1 MTTIVTTERET
12 STTTRTAEPT
22 SMERL
27 LQHRATNASGD
38 AASRTWLFHSHA
50 YFDDSSPARVEEA
63 RAFMTRIQ
71 DTFAA
76 NPHVEVHSFIP
87 FAIGPHPRGSFE
99 VLFTREAFVEYV
111 TWMMFAR
118 PENIDILVHPLTRS
132 QVLDHTLRAFWLG
145 TPRTVA
151 MALLEQM
158 DAQTIATGRSEESVI
173 AHTQAHRIDEAM
185 LARLAAR
192 RG

>member
-1 MTTIVTTERET
+1 MTSIVATKPVNG
-12 STTTRTAEPT
+12 TTTPTAGPT

-27 LQHRATNASGD
+27 LQHRTANASGD

-50 YFDDSSPARVEEA
+50 YFDDSVSARVEEA
-63 RAFMTRIQ
+63 RAFMKRIQ

-99 VLFTREAFVEYV
+99 VLFTREAFAEYV

-118 PENIDILVHPLTRS
+118 PDGIDILVHPLTRS
-132 QVLDHTLRAFWLG
+132 QVLDHTFRAFWLG
-145 TPRTVA
+145 MPLTVA
-151 MALLEQM
+151 MAPLEHI
-158 DAQTIATGRSEESVI
+158 DAQTIATGRSEEAVI

-185 LARLAAR
+185 LARLAMR
-192 RG
+192 R

>member
-1 MTTIVTTERET
+1 MTTDLA
-12 STTTRTAEPT
+12 TRPHSRTIAPTAEPT

-27 LQHRATNASGD
+27 QQHRAANANAD

-50 YFDDSSPARVEEA
+50 YFDDSVPERVDEA

-99 VLFTREAFVEYV
+99 VLFTRDAFADYV
-111 TWMMFAR
+111 AWLMFAR
-118 PENIDILVHPLTRS
+118 PENIDVLVHPLTRS
-132 QVLDHTLRAFWLG
+132 QVLDHTSRTFWLG
-145 TPRTVA
+145 TPRPLA
-151 MALLEQM
+151 LALLEQM
-158 DAQTIATGRSEESVI
+158 DAQTNATGRSEEAVI
-173 AHTQAHRIDEAM
+173 ANNRAHRIDDAM
-185 LARLAAR
+185 LARLGAR
-192 RG
+192 RR